1 MSSQKP
7 CLSVSTNTLFS
18 VFCLV
23 LYSTGFIRIE
33 VKFNDQE
40 QRLLALE
47 QSLAIVRRDIA
58 DPSMKERVEIRNSVK
73 KRDTEVNLRRYT
85 RSIGNS
91 AIFNK
96 SAIIEEV
103 FDKVVTSLA
112 RYNKICYNI
121 CPQGRP
127 GPQGKRGRRGS
138 RGVMGLPGR
147 SGKQGIIGPPG
158 IRGEKGVKGDIGPDG
173 IPGMKGEPGESISAP
188 QVTLS
193 SSELTVNKSNSASLL
208 CSTSGNPAPQVVWS
222 RMNGVLPSSRAKVTS
237 DGLMQIDNVRLEDS
251 GKYKCVAHNILGKKE
266 RVARLVVQSQPRV
279 YLSFG
284 PSYVENGK
292 NITLPVCHVTGFPSP
307 VITWFKAHD
316 ILVRARLVIKDG
328 QLSITAAQKRD
339 SGLYKC
345 KASNH
350 LGDDSSVTQVNV
362 VELPRFIVRPP
373 SHLNVSRAG
382 NITVQCQATGD
393 PKPKVTWVRENGK
406 LPSGRSEVQTDGTLN
421 IWNITESDSA
431 KYSCVASSSNIFSNA
446 ISDMVLTIKKE
457 ILRSDPPAQ
466 GMCVW
471 YISESKISEGAGWN
485 PPSSMN
491 MIYSVCDVYTT
502 ATPRNWLRTPF
513 IPLRGAKLMDVKMG
527 YFLRNCPIDASIH
540 CKTSLGFYVY
550 HTDDKLPDPD
560 PAVINYKFVE
570 NIVPVETLPKRRE
583 RKEFVYHGKVVTKS
597 KGLYLAFKDEG
608 ACISIRNF
616 TAVG

>member
-47 QSLAIVRRDIA
+47 QSLAIVRQDIA
-58 DPSMKERVEIRNSVK
+58 DPSMRERVEIRNSVK

-147 SGKQGIIGPPG
+147 SGKQGSIGPPG
-158 IRGEKGVKGDIGPDG
+158 IRGEKGVKGDIGPAG

-266 RVARLVVQSQPRV
+266 KVARLVVQSQPKV

-316 ILVRARLVIKDG
+316 IL
-328 QLSITAAQKRD
+328 
-339 SGLYKC
+339 
-345 KASNH
+345 
-350 LGDDSSVTQVNV
+350 VNV

-466 GMCVW
+466 GMWVW

-583 RKEFVYHGKVVTKS
+583 GKEFVYHGKVVTKS